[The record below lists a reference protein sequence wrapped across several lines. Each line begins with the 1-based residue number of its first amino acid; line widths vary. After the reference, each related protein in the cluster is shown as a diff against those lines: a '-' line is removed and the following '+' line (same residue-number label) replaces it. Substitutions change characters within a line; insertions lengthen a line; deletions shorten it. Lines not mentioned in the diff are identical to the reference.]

1 LTGKT
6 SMESTSVFT
15 DFQFSDLG
23 FLAGAAGRTLLISVL
38 AISIGTVLGCI
49 FGWMLSVMR
58 MAGDATLG
66 VILDVFRSVP
76 LIIQLILFYNFFPI
90 VGFNVSP
97 FMAGTIV
104 LIFYTSALVA
114 AVARGGI
121 DAVPI
126 STRRASR
133 SLGLSYWQDM
143 RYIVWPIG
151 LRAVLP
157 SWAGVA
163 LGVLKDSALVSVL
176 GYVELLRASQ
186 ILITRTQEP
195 FLILIVV
202 GAFYFALSFPIS
214 RLTARLERRWQYD

>member
-1 LTGKT
+1 
-6 SMESTSVFT
+6 MEQISVFT
-15 DFQFSDLG
+15 AFHASDLW
-23 FLAGAAGRTLLISVL
+23 FLTEAAGRTLLISVA
-38 AISIGTVLGCI
+38 AISIGTVFGCV
-49 FGWMLSVMR
+49 FGWILSVGR
-58 MAGDATLG
+58 ITADVTLG
-66 VILDVFRSVP
+66 VFLDMFRSIP

-90 VGFNVSP
+90 IGFNLDP
-97 FMAGTIV
+97 FAAGTVV
-104 LIFYTSALVA
+104 LVLYTSALVA

-121 DAVPI
+121 DAVPDT
-126 STRRASR
+126 TRRAAR
-133 SLGLSYWQDM
+133 SLGMSYWQDL

-157 SWAGVA
+157 SWTGVA

-195 FLILIVV
+195 FLILTIV

-214 RLTARLERRWQYD
+214 RLTARLESRWQYD